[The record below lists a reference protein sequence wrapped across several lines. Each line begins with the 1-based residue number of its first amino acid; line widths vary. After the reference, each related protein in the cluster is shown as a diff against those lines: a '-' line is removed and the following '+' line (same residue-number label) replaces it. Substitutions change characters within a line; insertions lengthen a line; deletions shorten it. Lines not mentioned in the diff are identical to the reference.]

1 MQNMLKEIN
10 YVFSKRDKAKLLV
23 LLAIIVIGAF
33 LELMGVSAILPFV
46 NAILAPN
53 ALMNNSYI
61 TFLNSIF
68 GFTSSKQII
77 VFLALTLIVV
87 YIAKNVY
94 IVFMTG
100 CQYRFVYNNQRRLAG
115 RMMNCYLRQPYIYH
129 LSHGSA
135 EILRNLDVDVKNFF
149 SVIISLLQL
158 FTEGCVCFVLLC
170 YLFYKDKSITLGV
183 CIVLCGFMFIYLHYI
198 RKKVTTM
205 GVETR
210 EYLVSINKD
219 ILQAFGGVKEVKIL
233 ERESF
238 FTNKFD
244 SDYKGY
250 ADRQTRYFIY
260 GMLPRPLMETVCITG
275 LLLVIVFKLLNGT
288 QPTYFVTT
296 VSVFAVAAFRMLPS
310 FSKITNNLNN
320 VMFNK
325 ASVNA
330 LYNDLQEMND
340 LEAALLLEFGKK
352 ENIIFNQNIALE
364 EVDFKYPN
372 TYKYVINNVTFTIP
386 KNSSIAFIGPSGEG
400 KTTLADMVLGLL
412 TADNGKVLVDG
423 SDIQENISGWHK
435 MLGYI
440 PQTIY
445 LMDDSIKNNIA
456 YGIPEEEI
464 DAKRLWKALEDA
476 QIKEFIESFPEGIN
490 TEVGERGVRLSGGQ
504 RQRIGIA
511 RALYNNPEVLILDEA
526 TSALDNETEAAVMDA
541 INHLAGSKT
550 LIIIAHR
557 LSTIENCDIIY
568 EVKNGRVKDVTKERK
583 K

>member
-1 MQNMLKEIN
+1 M
-10 YVFSKRDKAKLLV
+10 
-23 LLAIIVIGAF
+23 
-33 LELMGVSAILPFV
+33 IL
-46 NAILAPN
+46 
-53 ALMNNSYI
+53 
-61 TFLNSIF
+61 
-68 GFTSSKQII
+68 
-77 VFLALTLIVV
+77 
-87 YIAKNVY
+87 
-94 IVFMTG
+94 
-100 CQYRFVYNNQRRLAG
+100 
-115 RMMNCYLRQPYIYH
+115 H
-129 LSHGSA
+129 
-135 EILRNLDVDVKNFF
+135 
-149 SVIISLLQL
+149 SV
-158 FTEGCVCFVLLC
+158 
-170 YLFYKDKSITLGV
+170 
-183 CIVLCGFMFIYLHYI
+183 HYI

-325 ASVNA
+325 AAVNA

-372 TYKYVINNVTFTIP
+372 TYKYVIKNVTFTIP

-568 EVKNGRVKDVTKERK
+568 EGKNGRVKDVTKERK

>member
-1 MQNMLKEIN
+1 MQ
-10 YVFSKRDKAKLLV
+10 
-23 LLAIIVIGAF
+23 F
-33 LELMGVSAILPFV
+33 LP
-46 NAILAPN
+46 PN

-61 TFLNSIF
+61 IFINNIF
-68 GFTSSKQII
+68 GFTSYKQII
-77 VFLALTLIVV
+77 VFLALILIVV
-87 YIAKNVY
+87 YIVKNVY

-115 RMMNCYLRQPYIYH
+115 RMMACYLQQPYVYH

-158 FTEGCVCFVLLC
+158 FTEGCVCLVLLC
-170 YLFYKDKSITLGV
+170 YLLYKDKSITLGV
-183 CIVLCGFMFIYLHYI
+183 CIVLVGFVIIYLYYI
-198 RKKVTTM
+198 RKRVTVM
-205 GVETR
+205 GGETR
-210 EYLVSINKD
+210 DFLAALNKD
-219 ILQAFGGVKEVKIL
+219 ILQAFGGIKEVKIL

-296 VSVFAVAAFRMLPS
+296 VSIFAVAAFRMLPS

-325 ASVNA
+325 VSVNA
-330 LYNDLQEMND
+330 LYNDLQDMNE
-340 LEAALLLEFGKK
+340 LESTRLLDSQK
-352 ENIIFNQNIALE
+352 EKIIAFQQNITVKKA
-364 EVDFKYPN
+364 DFRYPN
-372 TYKYVINNVTFTIP
+372 TDKYVLKDVTFTIP
-386 KNSSIAFIGPSGEG
+386 KNNSIAFIGPSGEG
-400 KTTLADMVLGLL
+400 KTTLADMILGLL
-412 TADNGKVLVDG
+412 AADNGRVLVDG
-423 SDIQENISGWHK
+423 EDIQDNISGWHK

-445 LMDDSIKNNIA
+445 LMDDTIKNNIA
-456 YGIPEEEI
+456 YGIPQSEI
-464 DAKRLWKALEDA
+464 DEKRLWKALEEA
-476 QIKEFIESFPEGIN
+476 QIKEFIESLPKGIE

-526 TSALDNETEAAVMDA
+526 TSALDNDTEAAVMDA
-541 INHLAGSKT
+541 INHLVGSKT

-568 EVKNGRVKDVTKERK
+568 EVRNGKVKDVSQK
-583 K
+583 KQNKNDTFGR

>member
-1 MQNMLKEIN
+1 MEELRKLK
-10 YVFSKRDKAKLLV
+10 
-23 LLAIIVIGAF
+23 F
-33 LELMGVSAILPFV
+33 L
-46 NAILAPN
+46 
-53 ALMNNSYI
+53 
-61 TFLNSIF
+61 
-68 GFTSSKQII
+68 
-77 VFLALTLIVV
+77 
-87 YIAKNVY
+87 
-94 IVFMTG
+94 
-100 CQYRFVYNNQRRLAG
+100 
-115 RMMNCYLRQPYIYH
+115 
-129 LSHGSA
+129 
-135 EILRNLDVDVKNFF
+135 
-149 SVIISLLQL
+149 
-158 FTEGCVCFVLLC
+158 
-170 YLFYKDKSITLGV
+170 
-183 CIVLCGFMFIYLHYI
+183 
-198 RKKVTTM
+198 
-205 GVETR
+205 R
-210 EYLVSINKD
+210 ERV
-219 ILQAFGGVKEVKIL
+219 
-233 ERESF
+233 F

-372 TYKYVINNVTFTIP
+372 TYKYVIKNVTFTIP